1 MTHKTKGIVLRTI
14 KYGETSLVATIYTE
28 LFGIQTYLINGVRK
42 QQKKGSK
49 AIMLQ
54 PSAIL
59 DLEVYHNELKSLQR
73 IKECNWSVVYDNL
86 LSDVIRNSIVTFMV
100 ELLYKILKQ
109 PETNP
114 ELFYF
119 CEDAFMNLD
128 EAEPAIAANFALY
141 FSLQLPQFFGFKIQ
155 SPEPEKNHS
164 REIYLDLKEG
174 IFVYE
179 KPLHANFIQGD
190 LALHTAELLKV
201 MHPSELNQIKLNKE
215 TRRILLTAYQQY
227 YSLHLQD
234 FGQMKTLK
242 LLQEVLG

>member
-42 QQKKGSK
+42 LQKKGSK

-128 EAEPAIAANFALY
+128 NAEPAIAANFALY

-155 SPEPEKNHS
+155 SPEPDKNYS
-164 REIYLDLKEG
+164 GEIYLDLKEG
-174 IFVYE
+174 IFIYE

>member
-73 IKECNWSVVYDNL
+73 IKECNWSVVYNNL

-128 EAEPAIAANFALY
+128 NAEPAIAANFALY

-164 REIYLDLKEG
+164 REIYLDLQEG

-190 LALHTAELLKV
+190 LALYTAELLKV

>member
-42 QQKKGSK
+42 LQKKGSK

-114 ELFYF
+114 DLFYF
-119 CEDAFMNLD
+119 CEDALINLD

-155 SPEPEKNHS
+155 SPQPDKFS
-164 REIYLDLKEG
+164 SGEIYLDLKEG
-174 IFVYE
+174 IFIYE